1 MAQHKIHDTWTTK
14 EVEKICSESEE
25 IKALK
30 EKINHAYLNK
40 ERIA

>member
-1 MAQHKIHDTWTTK
+1 MKIHKTRSSK
-14 EVEKICSESEE
+14 EVEKICSESDE

-40 ERIA
+40 E